1 MFSGG
6 SENVEAVN
14 AFAKDQVTRA
24 NKVLANLPQLNGQPI
39 LELAEV
45 PNKTALLKGEL
56 QILLCGFCP

>member
-45 PNKTALLKGEL
+45 PNKTAIKSLPCRL
-56 QILLCGFCP
+56 